1 MDAILPYLINT
12 VLGAGGAWLTN
23 MLKKNNMGMVANLLS
38 GVVGGNALP
47 LIVSAIMGGTGGA
60 GGGVD
65 VMGIITALLG
75 GGLGSLVGG
84 LLSKKPAT

>member
-23 MLKKNNMGMVANLLS
+23 MLKKNNLGMVANLLS
-38 GVVGGNALP
+38 GAVGGNVLP
-47 LIVSAIMGGTGGA
+47 LIVSALMS
-60 GGGVD
+60 GGGENMIVNA
-65 VMGIITALLG
+65 ITALLG

-84 LLSKKPAT
+84 LLKKAPAT